1 MSLETYIALAVAMLV
16 LAVTPGPGMFATIAR
31 ALHGGFRPAL
41 SMIAGIVTGDLLFLL
56 LAIFGLAVVAETLG
70 EFFLIV
76 KVLGG
81 LYLIRLGWKMWKAE
95 PTPMTIDESGGGESG
110 GGRRLAAGFIPGL
123 TITLGNPKV
132 IIFYVAFLPTFI
144 DLGQLTAL
152 NIAAVATV
160 VSVVLASVLAG
171 YAFLAARTRAVF
183 KSRRA
188 MRGLNRGAG
197 TVMIGTGLVVATR

>member
-1 MSLETYIALAVAMLV
+1 MSLETYIALAVAMFV

-56 LAIFGLAVVAETLG
+56 LAVFGLAVVAETLG
-70 EFFLIV
+70 DFFLIV
-76 KVLGG
+76 KVAGG
-81 LYLIRLGWKMWKAE
+81 LYLIWLGWKMWKTE
-95 PTPMTIDESGGGESG
+95 PSAVEIDKADDN
-110 GGRRLAAGFIPGL
+110 RRLTGGFVPGL

-144 DLGQLTAL
+144 DLAQLTVL
-152 NIAAVATV
+152 NIAVVATV
-160 VSVVLASVLAG
+160 VSIVLATVLAG
-171 YAFLAARTRAVF
+171 YAYLAARTRAIF

-197 TVMIGTGLVVATR
+197 TMMIGTGLVVATR

>member
-1 MSLETYIALAVAMLV
+1 MSLETYIALALAMFV
-16 LAVTPGPGMFATIAR
+16 LAITPGPGIFATIAR

-56 LAIFGLAVVAETLG
+56 LAVFGLAVIAETLG

-76 KVLGG
+76 KVAGG
-81 LYLIRLGWKMWKAE
+81 LYLIWLGWKMWRTEPAAVDVDKA
-95 PTPMTIDESGGGESG
+95 DKA
-110 GGRRLAAGFIPGL
+110 RRPADGFIPGL

-132 IIFYVAFLPTFI
+132 IIFYVAFLPTFV
-144 DLGQLTAL
+144 DLTQVTAL
-152 NIAAVATV
+152 NIAMMAAV
-160 VSVVLASVLAG
+160 VSIVLAAVLAG
-171 YAFLAARTRAVF
+171 YAYLAARTRTIF

-188 MRGLNRGAG
+188 MLGLNRGAG

>member
-1 MSLETYIALAVAMLV
+1 MSFETYIALALAMFV

-81 LYLIRLGWKMWKAE
+81 LYLIWLGWKMWKAE
-95 PTPMTIDESGGGESG
+95 PTPVQIGASENGQ
-110 GGRRLAAGFIPGL
+110 RLAAGFIPGL

-144 DLGQLTAL
+144 DLAQLTAL

-160 VSVVLASVLAG
+160 VSVVLASVLAA

>member
-1 MSLETYIALAVAMLV
+1 MSFETYIALALAMFV

-81 LYLIRLGWKMWKAE
+81 LYLIWLGWKMWRAE
-95 PTPMTIDESGGGESG
+95 PTPVAIGEDGGD
-110 GGRRLAAGFIPGL
+110 RQPAAGFIPGL

-144 DLGQLTAL
+144 DLAQLTAL

-160 VSVVLASVLAG
+160 VSVVLASVLAA

>member
-1 MSLETYIALAVAMLV
+1 MSFETYIALALAMFV

-81 LYLIRLGWKMWKAE
+81 LYLIWLGWKMWKAE
-95 PTPMTIDESGGGESG
+95 PTPVQIGASENGQ
-110 GGRRLAAGFIPGL
+110 RLAAGFIPGL

-144 DLGQLTAL
+144 DLAQLTAL

-160 VSVVLASVLAG
+160 VSIVLASVLAA